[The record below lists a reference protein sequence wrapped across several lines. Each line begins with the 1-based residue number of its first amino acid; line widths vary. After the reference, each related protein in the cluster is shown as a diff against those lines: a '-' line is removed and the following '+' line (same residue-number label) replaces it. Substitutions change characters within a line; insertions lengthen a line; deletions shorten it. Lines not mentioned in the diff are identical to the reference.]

1 MQVFLR
7 ILLGFFL
14 LCSCALAQTEQ
25 LPKPRAIVIF
35 YADDL
40 GYNDTSAYGCSKA
53 PCPHLETL
61 AQQGLVFTDAHSSSS
76 VCTPSRYSLL
86 TGTYAWRYRG
96 MGILPGD
103 ARLVLPIKGEQLTL
117 PAMMQLAGYRTAA
130 IGKWHLGLGRGEEPL
145 DWNNL
150 ITPSP
155 REVGFDESFI
165 MAATGDRVPCV
176 FIQNGRVVNLDAA
189 DPILVN
195 YEPSFRFPNEQVAA
209 DMTEEQ
215 LAACLKPWGRSA
227 DKQHDKT
234 VINGISRIGH
244 MSGGKSALWK
254 DEEIADRL
262 NEAAVHFIRKN
273 AGCPIFLYFCANDIH
288 VPRDP
293 HPRWRGKSQLGI
305 RGDVTVQMDNSL
317 GVVRH
322 ALAEAGYK
330 PEETLLIFTS
340 DNGPVIADGYLDGA
354 PRDCAGHNPAAPYSG
369 GKYTLREGGTRMPF
383 IVHWPG
389 VVQPG
394 KSAAL
399 ISQVDLSR
407 SLARLV
413 GFSDI
418 PQDSMRDSQNMLP
431 ALCGLSKQGRSEL
444 PEHNHA
450 VNLALRFNHY
460 KLMPGAGG
468 SWQLFDL
475 STDPAEQHDIAQEQ
489 PELVRSLIQRLNTIK
504 QQNGGIN
511 RPLPAAKTNAFEKN

>member
-1 MQVFLR
+1 MQTLLR
-7 ILLGFFL
+7 VSLGIAL
-14 LCSCALAQTEQ
+14 LCAAVSAQTER
-25 LPKPRAIVIF
+25 LPKPRAIIIF

-40 GYNDTSAYGCSKA
+40 GYNDTSAYGCAKV

-61 AQQGLVFTDAHSSSS
+61 AQQGLVFTDAHSTSS

-103 ARLVLPIKGEQLTL
+103 ARLILPIKGEQLTL

-130 IGKWHLGLGRGEEPL
+130 IGKWHLGLGRGIKPTN
-145 DWNNL
+145 WNGL
-150 ITPSP
+150 ISPSP

-176 FIQNGRVVNLDAA
+176 FIQNGRVVNLDPA
-189 DPILVN
+189 DPIRVN
-195 YEPSFRFPNEQVAA
+195 YTPSFRFPNELVAA

-215 LAACLKPWGRSA
+215 LTTQLKPWGRSA

-234 VINGISRIGH
+234 VIAGISRIGH
-244 MSGGKSALWK
+244 MSGGKSALWNDQK
-254 DEEIADRL
+254 IADRI
-262 NEAAVHFIRKN
+262 NEAAVRFIREN
-273 AGCPIFLYFCANDIH
+273 AGHPIFLYCCANDIH

-305 RGDVTVQMDNSL
+305 RGDVTVQMDDSL
-317 GVVRH
+317 GVVRN

-330 PEETLLIFTS
+330 AEETLLIFTS

-354 PRDCAGHNPAAPYSG
+354 LQDCAGHNPAAPYSG

-399 ISQVDLSR
+399 ICQVDISR
-407 SLARLV
+407 SLAHLI
-413 GFSDI
+413 GFSAI
-418 PQDSMRDSQNMLP
+418 PQDSMLDSQNMLP
-431 ALCGLSKQGRSEL
+431 ALCGLSKQGRNEL

-450 VNLALRFNHY
+450 TNLALRFNHY
-460 KLMPGAGG
+460 KLMPGPNA

-475 STDPAEQHDIAQEQ
+475 STDPAEQNDLAPKQ
-489 PELVRSLIQRLNTIK
+489 PELVRMLIQRLHAIK

-511 RPLPAAKTNAFEKN
+511 CSLPTAAPDTW